1 MIHKNQDKLIKL
13 LQNDADKVL
22 DALLCQS
29 VITQQDYDQLSK
41 GKDAKNKIRILLIMI
56 QRKGGLTC
64 KQFLECLQSLFPD
77 FQQHIQY
84 SVQVSAP
91 TGETSAARPM
101 EEEVT
106 GELGSSATLTS
117 SATRSPDSVTVV
129 ADEKS
134 LKIMCK
140 ERRKLIKII
149 QNDPGGVLDESLAQ
163 SLITDEDYDNM
174 NTISDTEAKIRKLL
188 IQIQRKGALACQ
200 QFLECLETM
209 FPGTNQDL
217 QHPQCGLNQES
228 QTLQAPELG
237 EKGVVNPELE
247 LDIQQDKKPE
257 ETDLSKGNFL

>member
-1 MIHKNQDKLIKL
+1 MQFLESLQRIYPDLQQHLQYSGDMSVTVENRSRNLGGPESSETLNPQVPAPAANMALLSYRTEDPVGDDISGTAMAAPTRRPWDSVTVTTDEKALEMIHKNQDKLIKL

-64 KQFLECLQSLFPD
+64 KQFLECLQSVFPD

-117 SATRSPDSVTVV
+117 SATR
-129 ADEKS
+129 
-134 LKIMCK
+134 
-140 ERRKLIKII
+140 
-149 QNDPGGVLDESLAQ
+149 
-163 SLITDEDYDNM
+163 
-174 NTISDTEAKIRKLL
+174 
-188 IQIQRKGALACQ
+188 
-200 QFLECLETM
+200 
-209 FPGTNQDL
+209 
-217 QHPQCGLNQES
+217 
-228 QTLQAPELG
+228 
-237 EKGVVNPELE
+237 
-247 LDIQQDKKPE
+247 
-257 ETDLSKGNFL
+257 